1 MASFG
6 PPRTWDGSSYCGLGP
21 EHRCDDDRNE
31 GGTFFSDREKPGK
44 LAVDEGGQMMRDV
57 TPKRSRLISFELI
70 EIHRKL
76 NGFLE
81 NNTHILATNIVLNDG
96 LETRIR

>member
-1 MASFG
+1 MKAAMTE
-6 PPRTWDGSSYCGLGP
+6 RIARLMTVK
-21 EHRCDDDRNE
+21 NQV
-31 GGTFFSDREKPGK
+31 
-44 LAVDEGGQMMRDV
+44 LAVEKGGQMMRDA
-57 TPKRSRLISFELI
+57 LLNFELI

-76 NGFLE
+76 NCFLE